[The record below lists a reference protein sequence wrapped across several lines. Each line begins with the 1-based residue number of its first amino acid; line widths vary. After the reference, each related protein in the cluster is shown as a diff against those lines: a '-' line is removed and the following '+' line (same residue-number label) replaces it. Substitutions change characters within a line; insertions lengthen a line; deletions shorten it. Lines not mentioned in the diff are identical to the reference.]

1 MSIDKKKILMYEETF
16 PSARDCRM
24 KSVSPRNALPSY
36 EYLES
41 IRHSIPKELY
51 AYNLRNLLQWNTE
64 EPIPA
69 RRNRDCHG
77 LFAKVR
83 LIRYLLIEEEFSRL
97 LYPKRIFLC
106 I

>member
-1 MSIDKKKILMYEETF
+1 MSINKKKILMYEEIF

-64 EPIPA
+64 NVSPEM
-69 RRNRDCHG
+69 
-77 LFAKVR
+77 R
-83 LIRYLLIEEEFSRL
+83 LRMLECVSWEDIG
-97 LYPKRIFLC
+97 
-106 I
+106 